1 MKIQTVFSENALPLQ
16 KSFKNI
22 VKPVRAHAY
31 NSALYAL
38 TLLTHKSGGKSKV
51 CYKLQKGAGR
61 LSSCQNKFINT
72 AHR

>member
-1 MKIQTVFSENALPLQ
+1 MKSQLMKIETVFSENILPLQ

-38 TLLTHKSGGKSKV
+38 ALLTHQSGGKSKV
-51 CYKLQKGAGR
+51 CYKLQKVQEG
-61 LSSCQNKFINT
+61 CHHVKINS
-72 AHR
+72 